1 MSDLSKVNII
11 SATEARNRWFELI
24 ELVWR
29 KGKRVVVKRREK
41 PILEIRPISE
51 GEEKKYKDI
60 LESLDGILP
69 APKKPLADIV
79 SEAKESY
86 FGKKK

>member
-1 MSDLSKVNII
+1 MSNLSKINII

-24 ELVWR
+24 DFVWR
-29 KGKRVVVKRREK
+29 KGKRVIIKRREK
-41 PILEIRPISE
+41 PILEIRPILE
-51 GEEKKYKDI
+51 DEEKKYKDI
-60 LESLDGILP
+60 LKSLDGILP
-69 APKKPLADIV
+69 SPKKSLADIV